1 MVAYEPMSCADDTES
16 TALPFVSVIIPVK
29 NGEGKLEHCLRALQ
43 QQTYPAEC
51 FEVIVADGASRDR
64 TVEIARTAGARVIDN
79 PRQNPSAGRNL
90 GIAES
95 RGSLVACL
103 DDDCVP
109 TRDWLSRGVAALQ
122 TGAYDALGGPLP
134 VPEGST
140 PWSRAVDWV
149 FGMAARGAGAVQSAQ
164 TTHAVV
170 EDIPGGNALYR
181 RAALDTVGPYDETL
195 WAEDLDLHLRMRMAG
210 LKLGFCS
217 DFVASHR
224 RRDTVRSFYAQMRRY
239 GIGRVQVFRK
249 QGRGMKAAHF
259 AASGLGVLV
268 CVVGVTAPGWVV
280 LCGAAASTALF
291 AAGLL
296 AGSSASTALR
306 LGPAFMVFVAGW
318 SVGTWSELLSPL
330 RATTGW

>member
-1 MVAYEPMSCADDTES
+1 MVACEPMSFTNDTEVA
-16 TALPFVSVIIPVK
+16 ALPFVSVIIPVK

-43 QQTYPAEC
+43 QQTYPAES

-64 TVEIARTAGARVIDN
+64 TVEIARAAGARVVEN
-79 PRQNPSAGRNL
+79 PRQNTPAGRNV
-90 GIAES
+90 GIAAA
-95 RGSLVACL
+95 RGSLVAFL

-109 TRDWLSRGVAALQ
+109 ALDWLSRGVAALQ
-122 TGAYDALGGPLP
+122 TGAFDALGGPLP

-149 FGMAARGAGAVQSAQ
+149 FCAAARGAGAVQSAQ
-164 TTHAVV
+164 TRTSVID
-170 EDIPGGNALYR
+170 DIPGGNALYR
-181 RAALDTVGPYDETL
+181 RAALDAVGPYDETL
-195 WAEDLDLHLRMRMAG
+195 WAEDVDLHLRMRMAG

-217 DFVASHR
+217 GFVASHR
-224 RRDTVRSFYAQMRRY
+224 RRDSVRGFYAQMRRY

-249 QGRGMKAAHF
+249 QGQGMKAAHF
-259 AASGLGVLV
+259 AVSGLGVLG
-268 CVVGVTAPGWVV
+268 CLVGVTAPGWA
-280 LCGAAASTALF
+280 LFCCAGASTALF

-296 AGSSASTALR
+296 AGSSASTALL
-306 LGPAFMVFVAGW
+306 LGPALLVFVAGW